1 MRKTLIC
8 IAALLIGATSG
19 FAQNKAAYDY
29 TGRFNVSVQGGMSYS
44 LSENHFGYY
53 DNHKVKDLFNL
64 QGSVS
69 LGYDFSPAFGLR
81 LNVNYGKNSA
91 ACNIRE
97 TADHV
102 FRPYDFSNID
112 FFADAMLNLFGMTEE
127 TGPFAIKLYAGLGW
141 AYTFGFSDPEHPWQ
155 DLHQTNGSLGMR
167 LGGIFEYDFKSGFG
181 IFADVSGAAYTDRY
195 NGLEPE
201 NEDQEAFNGYAGFP
215 FDLKAQLSLGVIY
228 HF

>member
-8 IAALLIGATSG
+8 IAALLIGAASV
-19 FAQNKAAYDY
+19 FAQNKEAYDY

-53 DNHKVKDLFNL
+53 DNHRVKDLFNL

-81 LNVNYGKNSA
+81 LNVNYGKNSG
-91 ACNIRE
+91 ACNVKQ
-97 TADHV
+97 THANG
-102 FRPYDFSNID
+102 FWPYDFSNVD
-112 FFADAMLNLFGMTEE
+112 FFADAMLNLFGLAEE
-127 TGPFAIKLYAGLGW
+127 TGPFTIKLYAGIGW
-141 AYTFGFSDPEHPWQ
+141 AYTFGFTEAGHPWQ
-155 DLHQTNGSLGMR
+155 DTYKDNGSLGLR
-167 LGGIFEYDFKSGFG
+167 LGGICEYDFKSGFG

-195 NGLEPE
+195 NGLEPY
-201 NEDQEAFNGYAGFP
+201 NEDQDSYNGYAGFP

>member
-8 IAALLIGATSG
+8 IAALLIGAASV
-19 FAQNKAAYDY
+19 FAQNKEAYDY

-53 DNHKVKDLFNL
+53 DNHRVKDLFNL

-181 IFADVSGAAYTDRY
+181 IFVDVSGAAYTD